1 MPLDPIAAGLL
12 EQMAEAGMP
21 PLNEMSPADARQ
33 AAEGFRA
40 LAGEPEDVA
49 DVTDS
54 TIPGPGGD
62 IPVRIYT
69 PAGAGSEPL
78 PCLIYYHGGGWVL
91 GDIEGLDTACRAL
104 ANRAG
109 CKVVSVEYR
118 LAPEHKFPAPLDDS
132 YAALEWVAAN
142 AASIGVDPDRLA
154 VGGDSAGGNL
164 AAAVTLRA
172 RDQGG
177 PGIRSQLLVY
187 PVTNHDFGTPSY
199 AENGDGYLLTRDMM
213 TWFWDHYVTTADDGK
228 DPLASP
234 LQATDLSGLPRALVL
249 TAEFD
254 PLRDEGEAYA
264 ARLRDAGCAGHA
276 EALRRPDPRVLPDAR
291 RVPRRQGSHRRR
303 CGRAEIR
310 LRVTPTT
317 SRPPR
322 RRR

>member
-12 EQMAEAGMP
+12 EQLAAAGMP
-21 PLNEMSPADARQ
+21 PLNEMSPPDARE

-40 LAGEPEDVA
+40 LAGEPQDVA
-49 DVTDS
+49 DVSDS
-54 TIPGPGGD
+54 TIPGPAGD

-69 PAGAGSEPL
+69 PVGAGSGPL

-104 ANRAG
+104 ANKAA

-118 LAPEHKFPAPLDDS
+118 LAPEHKFPAPLDDC

-142 AASIGVDPDRLA
+142 AASIGVDADRLA

-164 AAAVTLRA
+164 ATAVALRA
-172 RDQGG
+172 RDHGG
-177 PGIRSQLLVY
+177 PDLRLQVLVY
-187 PVTNHDFGTPSY
+187 PVTNHDFSTPSY

-213 TWFWDHYVTTADDGK
+213 VWFWDHYLNGPEDGK

-234 LQATDLSGLPRALVL
+234 LQAEDLSRLPPALVI

-264 ARLRDAGCAGHA
+264 ARLREAGVKVTQKRFDGQIHAFFQMLGVFPAATEAIDDAAAELKSAFAMTRAG
-276 EALRRPDPRVLPDAR
+276 
-291 RVPRRQGSHRRR
+291 G
-303 CGRAEIR
+303 
-310 LRVTPTT
+310 
-317 SRPPR
+317 
-322 RRR
+322 